1 MVGSNQFKELCIM
14 AYHGA
19 LWWFM
24 IIHVEQKHATN
35 IATTYHQKSN
45 HDPASWELTLSPT
58 KVTCEGWFSFSRW
71 DMSVNSQFPWI
82 FSRPSCH
89 HLLWGRSE
97 WHSSG
102 STPDSAAQRPGLR
115 DEAHNTPGEV
125 NNKLYNNRYHK
136 GKVPKLRMVKKKHQ
150 WICSFSW
157 ES

>member
-102 STPDSAAQRPGLR
+102 STPDSAAQRRASAMRPITRLERWITSYIITGITKER
-115 DEAHNTPGEV
+115 SQNSEWW
-125 NNKLYNNRYHK
+125 
-136 GKVPKLRMVKKKHQ
+136 KKTSMNMQ
-150 WICSFSW
+150 F
-157 ES
+157 